1 MSLKRLLLFGLVCG
15 AAPMAP
21 ASTLDIDN
29 SGAPGFRTDGYSS
42 SRVQRASC
50 RRAKVNCMALNRT
63 KPKLALT
70 GSEAVQEQRFGVAAP
85 HGQQFA
91 AGLGRAGQSG
101 GGGQAGGGGG
111 GGAKSD
117 YKDLLV
123 TDLGGGGKDDTPET
137 DDPTIPEILPLAAVP
152 VPAAGLL
159 LALALSGFVV
169 FTRPFARPR
178 RKLA

>member
-1 MSLKRLLLFGLVCG
+1 
-15 AAPMAP
+15 
-21 ASTLDIDN
+21 
-29 SGAPGFRTDGYSS
+29 
-42 SRVQRASC
+42 
-50 RRAKVNCMALNRT
+50 
-63 KPKLALT
+63 
-70 GSEAVQEQRFGVAAP
+70 VQEQRFGVAAP